1 MLRLRQ
7 EAMFAQSPKKKSH
20 VVLQNLSAEL
30 DAEVVELFVELL
42 GDFASAIHN

>member
-30 DAEVVELFVELL
+30 DAEVVELL